1 MLNIF
6 IALLLI
12 AIGSDWEKSEEA
24 KERRHQ
30 ELVELEKKKSRSK
43 NSRKKT
49 TRTMAKDNY
58 GRVIIQEIVEN
69 ANDFIDENGDVDLD
83 AMEEDYE

>member
-1 MLNIF
+1 MFTIF
-6 IALLLI
+6 ISLLLI
-12 AIGSDWEKSEEA
+12 AIGSDWEKAEEA

-30 ELVELEKKKSRSK
+30 ELMELEKKKSRSK

-49 TRTMAKDNY
+49 IRTMAKDNY
-58 GRVIIQEIVEN
+58 GRVIMQEVVEN
-69 ANDFIDENGDVDLD
+69 ADDYIDENGDVDLD

>member
-1 MLNIF
+1 MITIF

-30 ELVELEKKKSRSK
+30 ERMELAKKKSRSN

-58 GRVIIQEIVEN
+58 GRVIMQEVVEN
-69 ANDFIDENGDVDLD
+69 VDDYIDENGDVDLD

>member
-1 MLNIF
+1 MITIF

-30 ELVELEKKKSRSK
+30 ELMELEKKKSRSK

-58 GRVIIQEIVEN
+58 GRVIMQEVVEN
-69 ANDFIDENGDVDLD
+69 ADDYIDENGDVDLD